1 MSSPANAAAALRTVM
16 RNPSLRKV
24 ELAWGAAI
32 AAEWAHFVALGV
44 FAYAE
49 GGTAAVGI
57 AGLVRL
63 LPAAIVAPLAS
74 SLGDRFRRERF
85 LVVTALIG
93 GLALAGSA
101 VAFFA
106 GPSEPA
112 VYALAAVVGISS
124 TLFRPGM
131 QAILPSLARTP
142 EELIASNGATS
153 TIESLGTLA
162 GPLLAGVL
170 VATADPGV
178 VFAVAGGALLAAAAL
193 LAPLRVEGVI
203 QPTAAGDARELVL
216 GGFRAVTRSPGPR
229 LIAGLMAA
237 QGFVRGCLNVL
248 IVVAVFQVLHTS
260 EGAVGY
266 LTAALGVGGLIGAL
280 GAVTL
285 EGRRLAEPLGIA
297 LVFWGLPIALVGP
310 KPYLPAAL
318 LLLAVV
324 GAANSVEDV
333 AGFTLLQRIVPDD
346 VLSRV
351 LGVVWGLVMAA
362 VALGSIVAPLVVDAL
377 GPRAA
382 FAVVG
387 AILPLVT
394 ILVWRR
400 LATIDHEVAAPPE
413 LGLVDGVP
421 LFEPLSVVAKEHVA
435 SRLTRVDVAPGEV
448 VVRAGEPGDRFYV
461 VADGELEIVNGV
473 HESAHR
479 GDFFGE
485 IALIRDVPRTATVR
499 ATAPT
504 QLYALEREDF
514 LAAVTG
520 HSAVRAA
527 GDTVVEQRLG
537 AGQGVPSSSSA
548 E

>member
-1 MSSPANAAAALRTVM
+1 M

-24 ELAWGAAI
+24 ELAWGASI

-74 SLGDRFRRERF
+74 SVGDRFRRERF
-85 LVVTALIG
+85 LVVIALTG
-93 GLALAGSA
+93 CAALAGSA

-106 GPSEPA
+106 GPSEVA
-112 VYALAAVVGISS
+112 VFALGGVVGISS
-124 TLFRPGM
+124 TLFRPGL

-153 TIESLGTLA
+153 TIESLGTLV
-162 GPLLAGVL
+162 GPLIAGVL
-170 VATADPGV
+170 VATAEPGV
-178 VFAVAGGALLAAAAL
+178 VFAVAAGALLCAAAL

-203 QPTAAGDARELVL
+203 QARAEPGETRRLLL
-216 GGFRAVTRSPGPR
+216 GGLRTVAHSPSPR
-229 LIAGLMAA
+229 LIACLMAA

-248 IVVAVFQVLHTS
+248 IVVAVFQVLDAGD
-260 EGAVGY
+260 GAVGY

-310 KPYLPAAL
+310 KPYFPAAI

-333 AGFTLLQRIVPDD
+333 AGFTLLQRIVPDE

-351 LGVVWGLVMAA
+351 LGVVWGMAMAA
-362 VALGSIVAPLVVDAL
+362 VALGSIVAPVVVDAL

-382 FAVVG
+382 FGVVG
-387 AILPLVT
+387 AILPVLT

-400 LATIDHEVAAPPE
+400 LAKIDHEVEAPPG
-413 LGLVDGVP
+413 LALVDGVP
-421 LFEPLSVVAKEHVA
+421 MFEPLSVVAKEHVA
-435 SRLTRVDVAPGEV
+435 RRLMPVDVEAGEV
-448 VVRAGEPGDRFYV
+448 VVRAGETGDRFYV

-473 HESAHR
+473 HGSARR

-504 QLYALEREDF
+504 RLYALEREDF

-527 GDTVVEQRLG
+527 GDAVVERRLS
-537 AGQGVPSSSSA
+537 AGQAGLSSTSA